1 MSANPAPNRV
11 TVTDLEAKLL
21 PPFKVMLYNDDVNTM
36 DHVVRVLM
44 EVFHM
49 TIENAFARMIE
60 AHNDGATICKVEQKE
75 VAEFHSE
82 QLCSYSLCSDIQPA
96 E

>member
-1 MSANPAPNRV
+1 MSANPSPKI
-11 TVTDLEAKLL
+11 TTESELDAKLL

-36 DHVVRVLM
+36 DHVVRALM

-49 TIENAFARMIE
+49 TIEDAFARMIE
-60 AHNDGATICKVEQKE
+60 AHNTGAAICRVEQKE
-75 VAEFHSE
+75 AAEFHSE
-82 QLCSYSLCSDIQPA
+82 QLCAYSLCSDIQPA